1 MIYKHRTDDSKPLD
15 NRRIRTQL
23 KKSLRQ
29 RIELALGMDWNQ
41 ISYNYDVSY
50 SFWGNPQTGH
60 AAVILKDATVCYGFG
75 AVMRPTIRFALRQ
88 SELFE
93 KN

>member
-1 MIYKHRTDDSKPLD
+1 MIYKRRTADSKPLD

-23 KKSLRQ
+23 KKALRQ

-41 ISYNYDVSY
+41 ISGIYNVSY
-50 SFWGNPQTGH
+50 SFWGSPQTGY
-60 AAVILKDATVCYGFG
+60 ATVLLKDATVCYGFG
-75 AVMRPTIRFALRQ
+75 AVMRPSIRFGMRQ
-88 SELFE
+88 RELFE

>member
-1 MIYKHRTDDSKPLD
+1 MIYKPRTDDSKPLD

-23 KKSLRQ
+23 KKGLR
-29 RIELALGMDWNQ
+29 RKIELALGMDWNQ
-41 ISYNYDVSY
+41 ISDIYNVSY
-50 SFWGNPQTGH
+50 SFWGSPQTGH

-75 AVMRPTIRFALRQ
+75 AVMRPSIHFALQQRK
-88 SELFE
+88 LFE